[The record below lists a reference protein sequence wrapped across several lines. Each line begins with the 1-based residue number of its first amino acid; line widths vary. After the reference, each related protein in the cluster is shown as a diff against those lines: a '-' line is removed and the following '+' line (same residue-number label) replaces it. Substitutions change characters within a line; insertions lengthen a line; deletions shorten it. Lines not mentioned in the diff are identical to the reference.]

1 MADSGDDEQTL
12 VTRARGGD
20 REAWASLCRLSA
32 PRLAAYLG
40 ARLARQAVVEKLVGD
55 AIVAAWRK
63 LPELQEPAEFQSWLR
78 RIGANLAMRWR
89 SDHPD
94 EALLEPFPADRC
106 ADQDQVERMRRLSEA
121 MARLPEAERI
131 ALEQR
136 FRGRLE
142 GSALGTALHLEP
154 AAVPAVIERALASL
168 DRELRP

>member
-1 MADSGDDEQTL
+1 M
-12 VTRARGGD
+12 
-20 REAWASLCRLSA
+20 
-32 PRLAAYLG
+32 AAYLG

-63 LPELQEPAEFQSWLR
+63 LPELQDPSEFPAWLR

-94 EALLEPFPADRC
+94 EALQEPFPAELC
-106 ADQDQVERMRRLSEA
+106 ADGEQIERMRRLGEA
-121 MARLPEAERI
+121 MGRLPDAERI

-136 FRGRLE
+136 FRGRLD
-142 GSALGTALHLEP
+142 GAALGEALHLDP
-154 AAVPAVIERALASL
+154 AAIPAAIERALASL